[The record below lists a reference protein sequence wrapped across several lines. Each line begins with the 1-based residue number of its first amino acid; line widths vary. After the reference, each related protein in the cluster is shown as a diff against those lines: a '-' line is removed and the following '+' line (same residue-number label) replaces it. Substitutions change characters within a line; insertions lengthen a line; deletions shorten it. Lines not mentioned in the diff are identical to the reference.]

1 MDPGTGSGKTVV
13 PGWRRLEGVPRA
25 VHQPGLVSSRRRSS
39 VRFWEQMRR
48 AGMTFELL
56 RTRRFFGERREG
68 RSRMVRS
75 VSSPV
80 ARRRRRRRA
89 ESRGWAGEVAI
100 RSWGM
105 VRERSSCRRVLV
117 MVN

>member
-1 MDPGTGSGKTVV
+1 MGSGKTVV

-39 VRFWEQMRR
+39 VRFWEQMMR
-48 AGMTFELL
+48 AGITFELL
-56 RTRRFFGERREG
+56 RTRRSVGEKRQG

-80 ARRRRRRRA
+80 ARRRRSRRA

-100 RSWGM
+100 RSWGIL
-105 VRERSSCRRVLV
+105 RERS
-117 MVN
+117 

>member
-1 MDPGTGSGKTVV
+1 MGSGKTVV

-25 VHQPGLVSSRRRSS
+25 VHQPGLVSSRSRSS

-56 RTRRFFGERREG
+56 RTRRSFGERREE

-80 ARRRRRRRA
+80 ARRSKRRRA
-89 ESRGWAGEVAI
+89 ESRG
-100 RSWGM
+100 
-105 VRERSSCRRVLV
+105 
-117 MVN
+117 

>member
-1 MDPGTGSGKTVV
+1 
-13 PGWRRLEGVPRA
+13 
-25 VHQPGLVSSRRRSS
+25 
-39 VRFWEQMRR
+39 
-48 AGMTFELL
+48 MTFELL
-56 RTRRFFGERREG
+56 RTRRSVGERREG

-80 ARRRRRRRA
+80 ARRRRRSRA

-105 VRERSSCRRVLV
+105 VRDRS
-117 MVN
+117 